1 MGVKS
6 HHMQVMKASF
16 FGQSEEP
23 QQYINN
29 NDMRPREFRLRNK
42 SVLNSTGF
50 DEFDGKSIH
59 ERPIYSPIKTKSM
72 TIYPE
77 PPSRDDTRTVK
88 ERRIG
93 LIILLSLYFT
103 TLPIQILSRYL
114 YRQCHICQAI
124 GNLYRYDCNF

>member
-103 TLPIQILSRYL
+103 TLPIQIQPRPQGL
-114 YRQCHICQAI
+114 
-124 GNLYRYDCNF
+124 